1 MTWKGFKRLY
11 LMFSVLVFM
20 FDLLIFSRGAIN
32 VVLYKKYFMQISG
45 SDNLIGKQA
54 LERNEVNSRNETYLV
69 SN

>member
-1 MTWKGFKRLY
+1 
-11 LMFSVLVFM
+11 M
-20 FDLLIFSRGAIN
+20 FDLLIFSKGAIN